1 MSNVKSFNQRMK
13 LADKMIKKSSMSTK
27 SNIDRIKKEQQLLA
41 AKALTEAFE
50 AQKEVKGWSK
60 EKKLESKIQKAVAR
74 KAKRLA
80 SKAA

>member
-13 LADKMIKKSSMSTK
+13 LADKMIKKSSRSTK